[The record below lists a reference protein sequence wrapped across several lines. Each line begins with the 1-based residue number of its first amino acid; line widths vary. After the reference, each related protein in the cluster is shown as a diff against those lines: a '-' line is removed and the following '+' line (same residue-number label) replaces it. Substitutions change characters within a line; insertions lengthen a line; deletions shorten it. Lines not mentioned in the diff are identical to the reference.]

1 MIGESL
7 MPLPL
12 NPYIAG
18 DPVGNSPTFV
28 GRDDVLRC
36 PSQNAM
42 TSGACAI
49 EYRTHRGRH

>member
-1 MIGESL
+1 